1 MAAKIKFS
9 SYATED
15 ILFAFADVVR
25 TALGFSERNENMVRV
40 EVNGESTDWVDY
52 ILVLDFPLT
61 TAQEATIYFLM
72 CDDKYRIQWSE
83 LHEEYR

>member
-9 SYATED
+9 SSATED
-15 ILFAFADVVR
+15 ILFALADVVR

-61 TAQEATIYFLM
+61 TACYGAIHHIAENKKNA
-72 CDDKYRIQWSE
+72 S
-83 LHEEYR
+83 

>member
-9 SYATED
+9 SYASED
-15 ILFAFADVVR
+15 ILFALSDVIC

-61 TAQEATIYFLM
+61 TAQEAIIYFLM
-72 CDDKYRIQWSE
+72 CDDKYCIQWSD
-83 LHEEYR
+83 LHTEYR